1 MRHQDI
7 LAILTTA
14 PITQGLETDD
24 LEALIA
30 HSQVIN
36 RPSGTTLIA
45 EGQIG
50 DALHILLSG
59 QLDVSLLK
67 ANRGRNDNR
76 FSDIHLNTLRPGDCF
91 GEYSLIDAQ
100 PASASVIVSEAAEIL
115 VITRHAFQALIAA
128 SQDRLG
134 KILYHNLLRILVRRL
149 RKKDK
154 ELDLNLDLSE

>member
-14 PITQGLETDD
+14 PITQGLETSD

-30 HSQVIN
+30 HSQIVN
-36 RPSGTTLIA
+36 RPSGTTIIA
-45 EGQIG
+45 EGQTG

-115 VITRHAFQALIAA
+115 VITRHAFQTLIA

-134 KILYHNLLRILVRRL
+134 KIMYYNLLRILIRRL